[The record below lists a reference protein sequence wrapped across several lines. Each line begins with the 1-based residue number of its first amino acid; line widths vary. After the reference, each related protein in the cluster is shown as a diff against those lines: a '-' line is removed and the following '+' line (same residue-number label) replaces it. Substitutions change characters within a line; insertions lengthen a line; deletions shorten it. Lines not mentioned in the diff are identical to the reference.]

1 MSVKIS
7 AFAALCLSVTI
18 ACAQQSDISFKSTEV
33 APGIHMLEGVG
44 GFAGGNLGLLL
55 GDDGVVL
62 IDDGMP
68 PLFDITAAAI
78 RKTAGADVDFV
89 VNTHA
94 HGDHIGGNDGLSKA
108 GATIIAH
115 DRLRSRLVAE
125 GGPDEKL
132 PTGEHWL
139 PEVTFSESL
148 SLHLNDHHVHVF
160 HVARAHTDGDS
171 VVYFPDA
178 NVIHTGDVLFN
189 GLFPFI
195 DLDSGGSVDGYLDAQ
210 HKVLMLAGDD
220 TKIIPGHGPL
230 AAKADL
236 QRAYDML
243 SDSRDRIRKLV
254 AEGKTEADIVSM
266 NPLADYHDD
275 WNWGFIT
282 TERMTK
288 QLIRDATAG
297 TN

>member
-1 MSVKIS
+1 MTAKTGALV
-7 AFAALCLSVTI
+7 ALCLLGS
-18 ACAQQSDISFKSTEV
+18 AALAQESDISFKSTEV
-33 APGIHMLEGVG
+33 APGIFMLEGVG
-44 GFAGGNLGLLL
+44 GFAGGNLGLLD

-62 IDDGMP
+62 IDDGMQ
-68 PLFDITAAAI
+68 PLFKKTAAAI
-78 RKTAGADVDFV
+78 RKAAGADVDFV
-89 VNTHA
+89 VNTHV
-94 HGDHIGGNDGLSKA
+94 HGDHIGGNDALSKA

-115 DRLRSRLVAE
+115 DNLRSRLVAE
-125 GGPDEKL
+125 GGPDKQV
-132 PTGEHWL
+132 PASEHWL

-148 SLHLNDHHVHVF
+148 SLHLNGHHIHIF
-160 HVARAHTDGDS
+160 HVARAHTDGDA

-178 NVIHTGDVLFN
+178 NVIHTGDTLFN

-230 AAKADL
+230 ANKADL
-236 QRAYDML
+236 QAAYDML
-243 SDSRDRIRKLV
+243 SDARDRVRKLV
-254 AEGKTEADIVSM
+254 TAGKTEDEIIAMS
-266 NPLADYHDD
+266 PLADYHDD

-288 QLIRDATAG
+288 QLIRDANAD
-297 TN
+297 